1 LSLYFSIFA
10 REQEKTIIM
19 KETADVAFL
28 SQQRAE
34 ITEYHVYARLAELS
48 ENEKNKAILKRI
60 SGDELRH
67 YHTWKDITGMELK
80 PNRLKV
86 FRYVTL
92 ARFLGLSFALKLME
106 SGEVHAHEFYLKA
119 AKKHPE
125 VSRIAQDEEA
135 HEKELLG
142 ILNDKRLM
150 YVGAI
155 VLGLNDALVELTGT
169 MVGLSF
175 AFSDNLVIGITGL
188 IMGIAAALSMASSG
202 YLASQEEEEKED
214 VNPVTAAIYTGV
226 AYLITVLLLV
236 FPYFLLSGTKI
247 AMLVMLGM
255 TLLIIATYNYYISV
269 AKEVNFRKRFLTMAL
284 ISLGVAAI
292 SFGIG
297 FLAKTW
303 LGVSI

>member
-1 LSLYFSIFA
+1 
-10 REQEKTIIM
+10 M
-19 KETADVAFL
+19 KETTDVTFL
-28 SQQRAE
+28 SQQKAE
-34 ITEYHVYARLAELS
+34 ITEHFVYARLAKLS
-48 ENEKNKAILKRI
+48 EDEKNKTLLMNI
-60 SGDELRH
+60 SSDELRH
-67 YHTWKDITGMELK
+67 YHTWKNITGKELK
-80 PNRLKV
+80 PSRLKV
-86 FRYVTL
+86 YWYVLL
-92 ARFLGLSFALKLME
+92 ARLLGLSFALKLME
-106 SGEVHAHEFYLKA
+106 SGEVHAQEFYEKA
-119 AKKHPE
+119 SKKYPE
-125 VSRIAQDEEA
+125 VSKIAQDEEA

-142 ILNDKRLM
+142 ILNDKRLS

-169 MVGLSF
+169 LVGLSF
-175 AFSDNLVIGITGL
+175 AFSDNMVIGITGL

-214 VNPVTAAIYTGV
+214 VNPITAAIYTGV

-236 FPYFLLSGTKI
+236 FPYFLFSSTKI
-247 AMLVMLGM
+247 AMVVMLGM

-284 ISLGVAAI
+284 ISLGVAAV

>member
-1 LSLYFSIFA
+1 
-10 REQEKTIIM
+10 M
-19 KETADVAFL
+19 KEITDAALL

-34 ITEYHVYARLAELS
+34 ITEHFVYARLAGLS
-48 ENEKNKAILKRI
+48 KDQENKALLTDI
-60 SGDELRH
+60 SNDELRH
-67 YHTWKDITGMELK
+67 YHTWKNITGQKLK
-80 PNRLKV
+80 PNRMKV
-86 FRYVTL
+86 FWYLML
-92 ARFLGLSFALKLME
+92 ARILGLSFALKLME
-106 SGEVHAHEFYLKA
+106 SGEEHAQVFYEKA
-119 AKKHPE
+119 ARKYPE
-125 VSRIAQDEEA
+125 VSKIAQDEEA

-142 ILNDKRLM
+142 ILNDKRLS

-169 MVGLSF
+169 LVGLSF
-175 AFSDNLVIGITGL
+175 AFSDNMVIGVTGL

-202 YLASQEEEEKED
+202 YLASQEEEERED

-236 FPYFLLSGTKI
+236 FPYFLFSNTKI
-247 AMLVMLGM
+247 AMVVMLSM

-269 AKEVNFRKRFLTMAL
+269 AKEVNFRKRFLTMAF
-284 ISLGVAAI
+284 ISLGVAAV

-303 LGVSI
+303 LGVSV

>member
-1 LSLYFSIFA
+1 
-10 REQEKTIIM
+10 M
-19 KETADVAFL
+19 KEATDGAFL

-34 ITEYHVYARLAELS
+34 ITEYYVYARLAELS
-48 ENEKNKAILKRI
+48 KDEKNKALLNNI

-67 YHTWKDITGMELK
+67 YHTWKNITGKKLK

-86 FRYVTL
+86 FWYVIL
-92 ARFLGLSFALKLME
+92 ARLLGLSFALKLME
-106 SGEVHAHEFYLKA
+106 SGEAHAHEFYLMA

-125 VSRIAQDEEA
+125 VTKIALDEEA

-142 ILNDKRLM
+142 ILNDKRLS

-169 MVGLSF
+169 LVGLSF
-175 AFSDNLVIGITGL
+175 AFSNNLVIGITGL

-236 FPYFLLSGTKI
+236 VPYFLFSGTKV
-247 AMLVMLGM
+247 AMVVMLGM

-303 LGVSI
+303 LGISI

>member
-1 LSLYFSIFA
+1 
-10 REQEKTIIM
+10 M
-19 KETADVAFL
+19 KEATDALFL

-34 ITEYHVYARLAELS
+34 ITEYHVYVRLSKLCKD
-48 ENEKNKAILKRI
+48 EKNKVILKDI

-67 YHTWKDITGMELK
+67 YHTWKNITGKELK
-80 PNRLKV
+80 PRRLKV
-86 FRYVTL
+86 FFYVLL
-92 ARFLGLSFALKLME
+92 ARLFGLSFALKLME
-106 SGEVHAHEFYLKA
+106 SGEEHAHEFYLEA

-125 VSRIAQDEEA
+125 VSKIALDEET
-135 HEKELLG
+135 HEKELLD
-142 ILNDKRLM
+142 ILNDKRLA

-169 MVGLSF
+169 LVGLSF
-175 AFSDNLVIGITGL
+175 AFSNNLVIGITGL

-202 YLASQEEEEKED
+202 YLASQEEKEKED

-226 AYLITVLLLV
+226 TYLITVLLLV
-236 FPYFLLSGTKI
+236 FPYFLFSGTKI
-247 AMLVMLGM
+247 AMMVMLAM

-269 AKEVNFRKRFLTMAL
+269 AKEVNFKKRFLTMAL

-303 LGVSI
+303 LGISI

>member
-1 LSLYFSIFA
+1 
-10 REQEKTIIM
+10 M
-19 KETADVAFL
+19 KEATDTLFL

-34 ITEYHVYARLAELS
+34 ITEYQVYARLS
-48 ENEKNKAILKRI
+48 KFCDDEKNKAILKDI
-60 SGDELRH
+60 SDDELRH
-67 YHTWKDITGMELK
+67 YRTWKNITGKELK
-80 PNRLKV
+80 AQRLKV
-86 FRYVTL
+86 FFYVLL
-92 ARFLGLSFALKLME
+92 ARLFGLSFALKLME
-106 SGEVHAHEFYLKA
+106 SGEVHAQEFYLKA

-125 VSRIAQDEEA
+125 VSKIALDEEV

-142 ILNDKRLM
+142 ILNDKRLS

-169 MVGLSF
+169 LVGLSF
-175 AFSDNLVIGITGL
+175 AFSDNLVIGVTGL

-202 YLASQEEEEKED
+202 YLASQEEEEKKD

-236 FPYFLLSGTKI
+236 FPYFLISGTKN
-247 AMLVMLGM
+247 AMVIMLGM
-255 TLLIIATYNYYISV
+255 TLFIIATYNYYISV
-269 AKEVNFRKRFLTMAL
+269 AKEVNFKKRFLTMAL